1 MLTAERQKWV
11 PLPVEL
17 KSSRPNSRGFGRAG
31 SPRGRY
37 KPPRYSDEGSD
48 HNYVESF
55 TNLLHMVYRVRW
67 KNFIVF
73 DNIQLPFFPEN
84 KTGLIL
90 IFTPKY
96 GTRAY
101 FRGMYYF
108 DISKNEVTK

>member
-1 MLTAERQKWV
+1 MLFWAASPSQKLAE
-11 PLPVEL
+11 LPC
-17 KSSRPNSRGFGRAG
+17 
-31 SPRGRY
+31 
-37 KPPRYSDEGSD
+37 
-48 HNYVESF
+48 
-55 TNLLHMVYRVRW
+55 
-67 KNFIVF
+67 
-73 DNIQLPFFPEN
+73 FPEN

>member
-1 MLTAERQKWV
+1 MLPNIMDNQTRNIVRDGLRQRKTTAKK
-11 PLPVEL
+11 L
-17 KSSRPNSRGFGRAG
+17 
-31 SPRGRY
+31 
-37 KPPRYSDEGSD
+37 
-48 HNYVESF
+48 
-55 TNLLHMVYRVRW
+55 
-67 KNFIVF
+67 
-73 DNIQLPFFPEN
+73 NIPCFPEN

>member
-1 MLTAERQKWV
+1 MASGWEGKLF
-11 PLPVEL
+11 
-17 KSSRPNSRGFGRAG
+17 KSKIA
-31 SPRGRY
+31 PRG
-37 KPPRYSDEGSD
+37 
-48 HNYVESF
+48 
-55 TNLLHMVYRVRW
+55 LLGMIMIGNSVV
-67 KNFIVF
+67 V
-73 DNIQLPFFPEN
+73 PCFPDN

>member
-1 MLTAERQKWV
+1 MIRVKVNSKSELAEDREGKSGLYCV
-11 PLPVEL
+11 IYCCDDRLLSRAVLPC
-17 KSSRPNSRGFGRAG
+17 
-31 SPRGRY
+31 
-37 KPPRYSDEGSD
+37 
-48 HNYVESF
+48 
-55 TNLLHMVYRVRW
+55 
-67 KNFIVF
+67 
-73 DNIQLPFFPEN
+73 FPDN

>member
-1 MLTAERQKWV
+1 MAFTV
-11 PLPVEL
+11 
-17 KSSRPNSRGFGRAG
+17 F
-31 SPRGRY
+31 
-37 KPPRYSDEGSD
+37 PRY
-48 HNYVESF
+48 
-55 TNLLHMVYRVRW
+55 
-67 KNFIVF
+67 
-73 DNIQLPFFPEN
+73 

>member
-1 MLTAERQKWV
+1 MLRLIETGEA
-11 PLPVEL
+11 
-17 KSSRPNSRGFGRAG
+17 
-31 SPRGRY
+31 
-37 KPPRYSDEGSD
+37 
-48 HNYVESF
+48 
-55 TNLLHMVYRVRW
+55 
-67 KNFIVF
+67 IVF
-73 DNIQLPFFPEN
+73 FVTFLSLVPCFPEN

>member
-1 MLTAERQKWV
+1 MLLGLITSLVLNISLGLVTVTSFRFCHSFKFWV
-11 PLPVEL
+11 
-17 KSSRPNSRGFGRAG
+17 
-31 SPRGRY
+31 
-37 KPPRYSDEGSD
+37 
-48 HNYVESF
+48 
-55 TNLLHMVYRVRW
+55 
-67 KNFIVF
+67 
-73 DNIQLPFFPEN
+73 QLPCFPDN

>member
-1 MLTAERQKWV
+1 MERITAVICTLAERG
-11 PLPVEL
+11 LPF
-17 KSSRPNSRGFGRAG
+17 RGDNERFG
-31 SPRGRY
+31 SPNNG
-37 KPPRYSDEGSD
+37 
-48 HNYVESF
+48 NYLG
-55 TNLLHMVYRVRW
+55 LLE
-67 KNFIVF
+67 
-73 DNIQLPFFPEN
+73 LPCFPDD

>member
-1 MLTAERQKWV
+1 MCYISFVGSLYASFKLVITRATAYLSVTCVLRIHDVSASNE
-11 PLPVEL
+11 LPC
-17 KSSRPNSRGFGRAG
+17 
-31 SPRGRY
+31 
-37 KPPRYSDEGSD
+37 
-48 HNYVESF
+48 
-55 TNLLHMVYRVRW
+55 
-67 KNFIVF
+67 
-73 DNIQLPFFPEN
+73 FPDN